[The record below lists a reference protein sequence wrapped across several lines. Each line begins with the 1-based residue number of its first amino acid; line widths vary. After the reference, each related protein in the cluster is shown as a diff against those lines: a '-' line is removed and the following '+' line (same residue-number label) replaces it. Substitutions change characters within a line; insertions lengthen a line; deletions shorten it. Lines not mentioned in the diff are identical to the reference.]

1 MQTLQ
6 ERLTRL
12 LECPETTSQSLPDL
26 GLYMD
31 QLLSLVNRQATNN
44 DDLLTRT
51 MVNNYTKD
59 GVLARSQQKKYH
71 RYHIL
76 LLLMLSKLKQVL
88 SIQEIKALFNP
99 VLRNIDSP
107 HDDILPLEEVYD
119 LFTELK
125 AADLQAFCDEAQASS
140 RRLTERLTHI
150 EDDESKLALE
160 RFLTVL
166 LLAAQA
172 EFARRAAKE
181 LIADY
186 FMEKPES
193 GVEQE

>member
-1 MQTLQ
+1 MQTLH

-12 LECPETTSQSLPDL
+12 LECPEATSQSLPDL

-31 QLLSLVNRQATNN
+31 QLLSLVNRQAVSS

-76 LLLMLSKLKQVL
+76 LLMLLSKLKQVL

-125 AADLQAFCDEAQASS
+125 AVELQAFCEEAQASS
-140 RRLTERLTHI
+140 MRLTERLTHI
-150 EDDESKLALE
+150 DDDESKAALE

-193 GVEQE
+193 EVEQE

>member
-31 QLLSLVNRQATNN
+31 QLLSLVNRQATSN

-71 RYHIL
+71 R
-76 LLLMLSKLKQVL
+76 
-88 SIQEIKALFNP
+88 
-99 VLRNIDSP
+99 
-107 HDDILPLEEVYD
+107 
-119 LFTELK
+119 
-125 AADLQAFCDEAQASS
+125 
-140 RRLTERLTHI
+140 
-150 EDDESKLALE
+150 
-160 RFLTVL
+160 
-166 LLAAQA
+166 
-172 EFARRAAKE
+172 
-181 LIADY
+181 
-186 FMEKPES
+186 
-193 GVEQE
+193 

>member
-1 MQTLQ
+1 MDRTARSLE
-6 ERLTRL
+6 ERLCRL
-12 LECPETTSQSLPDL
+12 ASQAEPAAQSLPDL

-31 QLLSLVNRQATNN
+31 QLLSLVNRQAAGS
-44 DDLLTRT
+44 DDRLTRT

-59 GVLARSQQKKYH
+59 GVLARSRHKKYH

-76 LLLMLSKLKQVL
+76 LLLLLTKLKQVL
-88 SIQEIKALFNP
+88 SIQEIKEVFEP

-107 HDDILPLEEVYD
+107 HDDLLPLEEVYD
-119 LFTELK
+119 LFVELK
-125 AADLQAFCDEAQASS
+125 AADISSFCSEAKKSSARLSARLAHVEDEEA
-140 RRLTERLTHI
+140 R
-150 EDDESKLALE
+150 LALE

-166 LLAAQA
+166 LLTAQA

-186 FMEKPES
+186 FGGAGK
-193 GVEQE
+193 